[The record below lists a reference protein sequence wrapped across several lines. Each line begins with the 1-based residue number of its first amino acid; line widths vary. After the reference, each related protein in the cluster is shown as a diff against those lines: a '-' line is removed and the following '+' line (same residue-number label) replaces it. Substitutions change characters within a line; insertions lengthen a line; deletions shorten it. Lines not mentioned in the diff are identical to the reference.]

1 MEVFLNEL
9 IFLLFDAYLFL
20 KEVSWIDSHVIQT
33 IAPSSGSGS
42 SMQYIQLSTSL
53 KIQKLRSSLLIM
65 QDSITY

>member
-42 SMQYIQLSTSL
+42 SMQYIQLST
-53 KIQKLRSSLLIM
+53 
-65 QDSITY
+65 